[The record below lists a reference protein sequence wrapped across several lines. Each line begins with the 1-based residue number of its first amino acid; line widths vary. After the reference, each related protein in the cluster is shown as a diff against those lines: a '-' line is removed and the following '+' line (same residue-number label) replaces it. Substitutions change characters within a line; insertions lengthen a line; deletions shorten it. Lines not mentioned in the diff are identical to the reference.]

1 MDQISKVLFTIANS
15 LLIPDI
21 LFLILLFIRSLLLVG
36 SFYNSFMQRR
46 HIATLLGDT
55 R

>member
-21 LFLILLFIRSLLLVG
+21 LFLILLFIR
-36 SFYNSFMQRR
+36 
-46 HIATLLGDT
+46 
-55 R
+55 